1 MRRSR
6 DTSPNT
12 DNPEIL
18 ADITDQ
24 TLADE
29 QPGDVPTVD
38 IPTVETTGAPEPD
51 ENGDELPT
59 LQAQIDEARREAE
72 SKHDAYLRA
81 LADFANYKRRTQ
93 EESARQR
100 DIVRE
105 EILTGLL
112 PVIDNFERALASAQT
127 TQDYDK
133 LVSGVQAILRQLQDF
148 LAREGVTGIEAVGQ
162 PFDPNFHNAVLRHET
177 TEYPEN
183 TIVEELQKGYTLGK
197 RVLRPSMVKVAAGT
211 E

>member
-51 ENGDELPT
+51 ESGDELST

-105 EILTGLL
+105 EILTGVL

-148 LAREGVTGIEAVGQ
+148 LTREGVTGIEAVGQ

-183 TIVEELQKGYTLGK
+183 TVVEELQKGYTLGK

>member
-1 MRRSR
+1 MRRN
-6 DTSPNT
+6 TAASPHI
-12 DNPEIL
+12 DNPEAL

-24 TLADE
+24 TLAE
-29 QPGDVPTVD
+29 ERPGDVPAVEV
-38 IPTVETTGAPEPD
+38 PTVETTAPD
-51 ENGDELPT
+51 ENGDDLAA
-59 LQAQIDEARREAE
+59 LQAQIDAARREAE
-72 SKHDAYLRA
+72 TKHDAYLRA

-100 DIVRE
+100 DVVRE
-105 EILTGLL
+105 ELLTGLL
-112 PVIDNFERALASAQT
+112 PIIDNFERALASAQT

-133 LVSGVQAILRQLQDF
+133 LVAGVQAILRQLQDF
-148 LAREGVTGIEAVGQ
+148 LTREGVTEIESVGQ

-183 TIVEELQKGYTLGK
+183 TVVEELQKGYTLGK